1 MNQTQSN
8 NFSVNSQFFIQQL
21 DSLIIK
27 ITRAL
32 AVEYSIT
39 PDPDAKEMVRRILL
53 ARAHSLMSEESK
65 NFSDSFTEKIKIA
78 VKSGLKNPELRKSFT
93 DTYEFLKLMGLDNA

>member
-21 DSLIIK
+21 DVLIIK

-32 AVEYSIT
+32 AVEYGIM
-39 PDPDAKEMVRRILL
+39 PDPDAKEMIRKILL
-53 ARAHSLMSEESK
+53 ERAHSLMSDKSTA
-65 NFSDSFTEKIKIA
+65 F
-78 VKSGLKNPELRKSFT
+78 VKDYVQTIHDLVKTAHPQNKTWNRSSYELI
-93 DTYEFLKLMGLDNA
+93 KLMGLEHV